1 MAAEGLERTSAIDD
15 TLTDASRG
23 EEVCDEETAVRA
35 NGNVQRQTAAEDVV
49 NTLPL
54 SEHTCSLLHFERGL
68 KVNSYLSRHESLVML
83 KL

>member
-1 MAAEGLERTSAIDD
+1 MAAEGVERTSATDD
-15 TLTDASRG
+15 TLSDASRG

-35 NGNVQRQTAAEDVV
+35 SGNVQRQTAAEDIV
-49 NTLPL
+49 NSLSL

-68 KVNSYLSRHESLVML
+68 KVNCYLARHESLVML